1 MAAHAAVWLL
11 DGRAIDDA
19 QLAPYAA
26 WLGRAEALRYARFV
40 RPLRRR
46 QFLIGRAL
54 LRLALGELLG
64 VPAGAVRLRERP
76 GHAPALDFPAA
87 APGFSLSHSGPWV
100 ACAVS
105 ADTAL
110 GLDIE
115 VVDAAR
121 DLAALAEQAFE
132 PAVATALA
140 RLPAA
145 ARAAAFYRAWSAQ
158 EARYK
163 LGACAA
169 PACLSLPHA
178 ELSIALCSAHPLAAP
193 PALVFTGLGRAE
205 RD

>member
-11 DGRAIDDA
+11 DGRSVADA

-26 WLGRAEALRYARFV
+26 WLGREEALRYARFL
-40 RPLRRR
+40 RPLRQR

-64 VPAGAVRLRERP
+64 VPAAGVRLRERP
-76 GHAPALDFPAA
+76 GQAPALDFPGA

-105 ADTAL
+105 AETAL

-115 VVDAAR
+115 VLDATR

-132 PAVATALA
+132 PAVAAALA
-140 RLPAA
+140 QLPAQ
-145 ARAAAFYRAWSAQ
+145 ARAAAFYREWSAQ

-178 ELSIALCSAHPLAAP
+178 ELSIALCSARPLAAP
-193 PALVFTGLGRAE
+193 PALLMRRLDGDA
-205 RD
+205 